1 MRLIVDDDAVRLGE
15 HPSYLDWLRSVC
27 RDRRQDQ
34 GNDNPVSGQATHP
47 GYGITTEQLADAQE
61 QFTAYARS
69 RITGVGNR
77 DYSRGSIQA
86 FENMPVGK
94 LISELRDEIADAV
107 NYLTFIDI
115 QLSRWASVKGSKQ

>member
-1 MRLIVDDDAVRLGE
+1 VDDDSLRLGE
-15 HPSYLDWLRSVC
+15 YPSYLDWLRSVC
-27 RDRRQDQ
+27 REPRQDKGSHNTVGEQ
-34 GNDNPVSGQATHP
+34 PTHAP
-47 GYGITTEQLADAQE
+47 YGMTTEQLAEAQR
-61 QFTAYARS
+61 QFTSYARS